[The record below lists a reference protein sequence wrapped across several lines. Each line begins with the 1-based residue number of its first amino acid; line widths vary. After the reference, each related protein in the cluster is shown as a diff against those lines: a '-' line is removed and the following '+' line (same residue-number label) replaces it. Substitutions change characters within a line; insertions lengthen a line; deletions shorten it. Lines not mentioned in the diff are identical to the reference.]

1 MKASTKFHWTIKQ
14 IKAVRVF
21 DLIRVQRCLKYAC
34 NANIIGDET
43 ENVRTPERMC
53 DYSNGS
59 KNIKSP
65 RLGGGRI
72 SFEFDLVLAERSAF
86 KLEPNSNC
94 KAGL

>member
-1 MKASTKFHWTIKQ
+1 M
-14 IKAVRVF
+14 RVF

-34 NANIIGDET
+34 NTNINGDET
-43 ENVRTPERMC
+43 ENVRTSERMC
-53 DYSNGS
+53 EYSNGS

-86 KLEPNSNC
+86 KMEPNSNC
-94 KAGL
+94 KPGL